1 MNLMAIN
8 QATTLTMSS
17 REIAELTG
25 KRHDHVM
32 RDIKAML
39 DSLGGVPSFGDTYRN
54 EQNGQEYPIFRL
66 DKEHTLCL
74 VSGYNVKMRMAIIQR
89 WQALEEQKHA
99 TSPMAIASTMN
110 SAQLG
115 LLMQQVEAK
124 EEAIRTKAMIG
135 SKREATCMARVAHS
149 NREAAAAKAERDEAI
164 RKLADADVTEDSHLD
179 WAIARLTEL
188 KGSRA

>member
-89 WQALEEQKHA
+89 WQVLEEQKHTTGYDVA
-99 TSPMAIASTMN
+99 MRHRVMKRWRELEEKEAGAPLSTVD
-110 SAQLG
+110 
-115 LLMQQVEAK
+115 LLRM
-124 EEAIRTKAMIG
+124 
-135 SKREATCMARVAHS
+135 
-149 NREAAAAKAERDEAI
+149 AAAKIEAQWCAAGSLYPV
-164 RKLADADVTEDSHLD
+164 RF
-179 WAIARLTEL
+179 ARANNFCQPLLLLPE
-188 KGSRA
+188 